1 MLESLEPLLRQSQ
14 TLFSKTRFLCII
26 NRITPPQLIYQGD
39 HTMSRRIYY
48 AVQSP
53 VIGGVSGLFQSV
65 AFNTSIDFEQ
75 VFELGT
81 LGQIEDI
88 EGIPQ
93 AEITGERAIP
103 ISGNTMWGASTGSK
117 GAAAACQFIAS
128 AVIAGSVNV
137 VPDNNTTGSATR
149 LVNITG
155 VVSNYSQNYA
165 VEGPAT
171 ESMTIVADTIAWGGG
186 GGGVG
191 GANSLPTPTTKVL
204 SRKNISSVGCVQ
216 SASFNVDL
224 SREDIMC
231 LGKKMPE
238 FKAAQFPIE
247 CSADIEELAT
257 AGSSSF
263 AFTQGTT
270 GDVTSSESV
279 AFGLGSLGN
288 ARTTGS
294 SFSGGDSG
302 GGNMSVTKSFIAFNS
317 FDSSR

>member
-1 MLESLEPLLRQSQ
+1 
-14 TLFSKTRFLCII
+14 
-26 NRITPPQLIYQGD
+26 
-39 HTMSRRIYY
+39 MSRRIYY

-53 VIGGVSGLFQSV
+53 SIGGVSGLFQSV
-65 AFNTSIDFEQ
+65 AFNTSVDFEQ

-103 ISGNTMWGASTGSK
+103 VAGATMWGASTAAK
-117 GAAAACQFIAS
+117 GGASACQFIAS
-128 AVIAGSVNV
+128 ASVAGSVSV
-137 VPDNNTTGSATR
+137 VPDDNTTGTSTR
-149 LVNITG
+149 LVNIAG

-171 ESMTIVADTIAWGGG
+171 ESMTIVADSISWGGTG
-186 GGGVG
+186 AGVPN
-191 GANSLPTPTTKVL
+191 ANALPTPTTVVL
-204 SRKNISSVGCVQ
+204 SRKNIDSTGCVQ

-231 LGKKMPE
+231 LGQKMPN

-247 CSADIEELAT
+247 CGADIEQLAT
-257 AGSSSF
+257 AGSTSF
-263 AFTQGTT
+263 AFTQSTET
-270 GDVTSSESV
+270 DVTSP
-279 AFGLGSLGN
+279 FTLTYGLGTLLN
-288 ARTTGS
+288 ARTTGA

-302 GGNMSVTKSFIAFNS
+302 GGNMTRTDSYIAYNS